1 MLKNTKSVSSYEGI
15 IVNTLL
21 GSNHFKNDNIP
32 ATQNIYI
39 ERMDISE
46 ERKIP
51 FIGTEKL
58 YDCLEV

>member
-1 MLKNTKSVSSYEGI
+1 MRKNIDSYEGI
-15 IVNTLL
+15 VVNTLL
-21 GSNHFKNDNIP
+21 GSNHSQNDDIP
-32 ATQNIYI
+32 AVN
-39 ERMDISE
+39 DIFIKRTDTYK

>member
-1 MLKNTKSVSSYEGI
+1 MLTKNIDTYEGI

-21 GSNHFKNDNIP
+21 GSNHSRNDDIP
-32 ATQNIYI
+32 AAQNIYI

-46 ERKIP
+46 DRKIS

>member
-1 MLKNTKSVSSYEGI
+1 MLVKNVDSYEGI

-21 GSNHFKNDNIP
+21 GSNHSQNDNIP
-32 ATQNIYI
+32 AAQNIYI
-39 ERMDISE
+39 KRTDICE

>member
-1 MLKNTKSVSSYEGI
+1 MLTKNIDGYEDV
-15 IVNTLL
+15 IVNILL
-21 GSNHFKNDNIP
+21 GSNHSQIDDIP
-32 ATQNIYI
+32 AAQNIYI

-46 ERKIP
+46 DRKIP

>member
-1 MLKNTKSVSSYEGI
+1 MIKNVDGYEGI

-21 GSNHFKNDNIP
+21 GSNHSKNDDIP
-32 ATQNIYI
+32 AVQNIYI
-39 ERMDISE
+39 ERTDIYK

>member
-1 MLKNTKSVSSYEGI
+1 MKNIDSYEGVV
-15 IVNTLL
+15 VNTLL
-21 GSNHFKNDNIP
+21 GSNHSQNDDIP

-39 ERMDISE
+39 ERKDISE